1 MGAALQREAEALFG
15 PDVDLGQGGGA
26 SAVPPVDSED
36 EGEDSPGRPAPSGE
50 SASAPAS
57 RRPLTSR
64 EYRRLWSH
72 VRRIENFWT
81 TLKELEPGAVARL
94 AQTAGERAWEVI
106 FLTQRPST
114 VGETAQRQS
123 QRWLAAQGF
132 DLPSVFVVDGS
143 RGLVARSLALDLVID
158 DRPENCLDVATDSIA
173 TPILV
178 WRDSAASAP
187 PGAARMRIETV
198 FSFADAMRRLEAAG
212 DAAAPVPGLKG
223 RIRRALGL

>member
-1 MGAALQREAEALFG
+1 
-15 PDVDLGQGGGA
+15 
-26 SAVPPVDSED
+26 
-36 EGEDSPGRPAPSGE
+36 
-50 SASAPAS
+50 
-57 RRPLTSR
+57 
-64 EYRRLWSH
+64 

-81 TLKELEPGAVARL
+81 TLSELEPGTVAAL
-94 AQTAGERAWEVI
+94 AQAAGARAWEVI

-114 VGETAQRQS
+114 AGETAQRQS

-158 DRPENCLDVATDSIA
+158 DRPENCLDVATDSSA

-178 WRDSAASAP
+178 WRESAASAP

-198 FSFADAMRRLEAAG
+198 FTFADAMRHIESAG
-212 DAAAPVPGLKG
+212 AAAAPASGLTK
-223 RIRRALGL
+223 RLRRALGLRANT